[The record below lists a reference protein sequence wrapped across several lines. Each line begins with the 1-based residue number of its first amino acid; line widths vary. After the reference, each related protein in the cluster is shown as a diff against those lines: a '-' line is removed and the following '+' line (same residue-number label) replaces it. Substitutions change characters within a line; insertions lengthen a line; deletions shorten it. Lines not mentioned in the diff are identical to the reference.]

1 MNMIARLF
9 PARLKGRRDQRLRAV
24 AALIAG
30 TALLGYVIHVMPG
43 SGVDATLKKS
53 ERPASEK
60 LAGLSDLPSTSADA
74 PRVVE
79 ESVPVE
85 APPSEPEP
93 RDPAEAHARKVM
105 KDAEAQIRARNYDE
119 AIRNLHAEQA
129 SLKTYPK
136 AYLLLGRAL
145 EGKKDY
151 DTARD
156 FYAAAID
163 RDTLLAD
170 AYFGFAMASESL
182 GDLEA
187 AIGGMRNFLHVQP
200 NADPAKLKIV
210 QARSA
215 IWEWESKLGRG
226 EWGPTKGIPPG
237 FTEAELK
244 RDGRGV
250 GIKMPVPGMQQP
262 DGSMKYEIKHQDK
275 FKLFKP

>member
-30 TALLGYVIHVMPG
+30 TALLGYLIYLMPG
-43 SGVDATLKKS
+43 SGVEATPKQSLK
-53 ERPASEK
+53 PTSEK
-60 LAGLSDLPSTSADA
+60 QAQLSELPLNSADA
-74 PRVVE
+74 PRLVE

-85 APPSEPEP
+85 APPEEPEP

-105 KDAEAQIRARNYDE
+105 KDAEAQIRARKYDE

-129 SLKTYPK
+129 SLKTHAN

-145 EGKKDY
+145 EGKKEY

-170 AYFGFAMASESL
+170 AYYGFATASESL

-200 NADPAKLKIV
+200 NADFNKLKIA

-215 IWEWESKLGRG
+215 IWEWESRLGRG

-237 FTEAELK
+237 FTADEIK

-250 GIKMPVPGMQQP
+250 GIKVPIPGTQQA
-262 DGSMKYEIKHQDK
+262 DGSMKYEIRHQEK
-275 FKLFKP
+275 FRMFKP